1 MMCLRGFC
9 EGLSYLPLIM
19 IVLTLETFILSY
31 IFAVSRGD
39 VNPYFPYI
47 SDTGT
52 KVPESCVFGQFLNM
66 AAVVALCTLYVR
78 YKLVQSIV
86 QSEEESV
93 LKLNKV
99 AFIFGILSPL
109 GLSLVANFQET
120 SVEKVHVT
128 GATLVLGC
136 GVVYEF
142 LQTAISFKMHPT
154 YNGLRICKIRLVIS
168 VISLIGFITKSTEG
182 LQHAL
187 KAGSVLFYLG
197 DLISRLQSGYT
208 GNPRI
213 GDTPLISPAP
223 SRNGPPPLPFCA
235 SS

>member
-168 VISLIGFITKSTEG
+168 VISLIGFITRFQNERDIHLHHCFGNYRCPACLSVVG
-182 LQHAL
+182 LH
-187 KAGSVLFYLG
+187 
-197 DLISRLQSGYT
+197 
-208 GNPRI
+208 
-213 GDTPLISPAP
+213 
-223 SRNGPPPLPFCA
+223 
-235 SS
+235 